1 MFWNLRLRISHDLRS
16 YSFFF
21 LHMHVLL
28 ILQLSIFVLQA
39 ATTQAQNPSPYPV
52 TCERTSG
59 NSALHKKT
67 RATIDSGRKQ
77 PNARSNF
84 LALNSEFFRIQ
95 RCPSIPFFFK
105 KKESHTGNHIADHT
119 FLWPHKKTKA
129 LLSNHACL
137 FSRATLLL
145 FLCHLLY
152 SGSDG

>member
-1 MFWNLRLRISHDLRS
+1 
-16 YSFFF
+16 
-21 LHMHVLL
+21 MHVLL

-95 RCPSIPFFFK
+95 RCPSIPLK
-105 KKESHTGNHIADHT
+105 KKNLILGTISQTI
-119 FLWPHKKTKA
+119 
-129 LLSNHACL
+129 L
-137 FSRATLLL
+137 FSGRTRKRRHYCLIMLVCSAERRCSCFPVICCIQAATARADDDSVLL
-145 FLCHLLY
+145 
-152 SGSDG
+152 